1 MPGEVVAW
9 TGSFMSRREVLGIK
23 LRWSYAPAEVKV
35 LTSADGGN
43 FEEASRWRRTA
54 RTEPSFE
61 ETIMFATPVSVKA
74 VKVLMRGAKPWG
86 YFGLSTVAAV
96 AAPYSF
102 MLVSGAAAIHEQC
115 VVSTPAGLSA
125 KPCVDAIVAGDGHEV
140 FGLTSAGSLQDVS
153 GRCVALEAGKV
164 EFRQC
169 SNVVKQGNMCLAL
182 GGPGVVAMDCEEAEA
197 VGAGSFFPVAVPK
210 YDPQAAAGVHS
221 LRKLVRASVARQNKL
236 LATLSSLT
244 PKLATCKTKVS
255 LMGSGK
261 PATSAVAFS
270 SNHAVGGTR
279 APGVA
284 DKIGVQFGVA
294 HAQLSLL
301 IGESA
306 TALDA
311 VRKAAN

>member
-1 MPGEVVAW
+1 
-9 TGSFMSRREVLGIK
+9 
-23 LRWSYAPAEVKV
+23 
-35 LTSADGGN
+35 
-43 FEEASRWRRTA
+43 
-54 RTEPSFE
+54 
-61 ETIMFATPVSVKA
+61 
-74 VKVLMRGAKPWG
+74 MRGAKPWG

-96 AAPYSF
+96 AAAYSF
-102 MLVSGAAAIHEQC
+102 MLVSGAAAVHEQC

-125 KPCVDAIVAGDGHEV
+125 KPCVDAIVAGDGYEV

-153 GRCVALEAGKV
+153 GRCVELEAGKV

-169 SNVVKQGNMCLAL
+169 SNVRGVWEMTAEGQVKQGNMCLAL
-182 GGPGVVAMDCEEAEA
+182 GGPGVVAMDCQEAAA

-221 LRKLVRASVARQNKL
+221 LGKLVRASVASQNKL

-244 PKLATCKTKVS
+244 PKLTKVS
-255 LMGSGK
+255 LGSGK
-261 PATSAVAFS
+261 PATFAVAFS

-294 HAQLSLL
+294 HSQLSLL

-306 TALDA
+306 KALDA
-311 VRKAAN
+311 VRKAIGSRQRVAFKWLCTFDVF